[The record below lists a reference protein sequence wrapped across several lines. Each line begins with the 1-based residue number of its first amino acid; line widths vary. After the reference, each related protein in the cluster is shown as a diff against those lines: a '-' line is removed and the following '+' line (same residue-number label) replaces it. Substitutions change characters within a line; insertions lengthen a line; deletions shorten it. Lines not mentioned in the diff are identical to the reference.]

1 MCAPTAP
8 LLPLCQVIDNVEL
21 LCGTGGLS
29 LLDMGKFAQGC
40 GQTVCVAELEP
51 GSEAAALAPPPRRL
65 RSVGSAGGAVSASL
79 LAPADGKGAAQGGR
93 WTFRINYGGGGGS
106 GVRLV
111 APSDGKGAAEGGRW
125 TVNIGSMLGGG
136 SGGAAAKGGDEVRA
150 PAPAGGGKLNC
161 GACQSWWDVRHHPT
175 TSESIERNR
184 SCHADD
190 NICSMLGC
198 CSGLGCSRV
207 AGCQAA
213 GGAWGVLRLRPSCHR
228 SRGDRESLCPLE
240 ALH

>member
-8 LLPLCQVIDNVEL
+8 LLPLCHVIDNVEL
-21 LCGTGGLS
+21 LWEIGGLS

-65 RSVGSAGGAVSASL
+65 RSVGSAGGGAVSASL

-136 SGGAAAKGGDEVRA
+136 GGGGAAAKGDEVRA

-161 GACQSWWDVRHHPT
+161 GACQSWWDVRHPT
-175 TSESIERNR
+175 ASESMPCRRETVL
-184 SCHADD
+184 A
-190 NICSMLGC
+190 MLTTTM
-198 CSGLGCSRV
+198 LDAR
-207 AGCQAA
+207 
-213 GGAWGVLRLRPSCHR
+213 
-228 SRGDRESLCPLE
+228 
-240 ALH
+240 ALHRARMFQSRWLSSGWRSLACPPTPPKLLPKPRRS

>member
-1 MCAPTAP
+1 
-8 LLPLCQVIDNVEL
+8 
-21 LCGTGGLS
+21 
-29 LLDMGKFAQGC
+29 MGKFAQGC

-136 SGGAAAKGGDEVRA
+136 GGAAAKGGDEVRA

-190 NICSMLGC
+190 NNVR
-198 CSGLGCSRV
+198 CSGVAQGSDVPESLVVKRLAELGVSSDS
-207 AGCQAA
+207 AQAA
-213 GGAWGVLRLRPSCHR
+213 TEAEEIVSPCALWRPCIVDVARPEDGR
-228 SRGDRESLCPLE
+228 SDE
-240 ALH
+240 